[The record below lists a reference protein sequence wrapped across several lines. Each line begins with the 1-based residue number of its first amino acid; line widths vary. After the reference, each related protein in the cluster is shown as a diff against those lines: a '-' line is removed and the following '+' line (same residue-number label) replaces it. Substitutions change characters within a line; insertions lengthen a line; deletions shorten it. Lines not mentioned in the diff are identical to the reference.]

1 MIKKTFYNFKLRIL
15 FIISPILA
23 VVCSRNTEIIYTRNV
38 SKSSQQV
45 LLVRS
50 GDIQNPKSRLAL
62 GKTGPGPKAKARANK
77 NWQTKKPTSSL
88 SVNAFKPQQSC
99 NFGRT
104 HSHFHSKTGV
114 KVKNNPFENNQNNHG
129 YSTSLQENKGFENFR
144 GGPNP
149 YKFKYSYNVQ
159 EDTRESTIFTPRLL
173 NHSFDGHAIKCFNIT
188 GNRNKQTLKAFEN
201 ANRSSIESTGTQ
213 LTTGSYRYETPA
225 FIYTQDGTDLIVVVN
240 ATNNHFITVINGTE
254 SQHMNIQLNYNVG
267 LDTRPLLKLR
277 LRGE

>member
-62 GKTGPGPKAKARANK
+62 G
-77 NWQTKKPTSSL
+77 
-88 SVNAFKPQQSC
+88 
-99 NFGRT
+99 
-104 HSHFHSKTGV
+104 KTGV

-201 ANRSSIESTGTQ
+201 ANRSFIESTGTQ